1 MIETTGQNEVSGG
14 LLTPQEAAKRMKVTD
29 RTIYNWTRKGLL
41 VAFKVGLVVRY
52 SVADLDRFIEAN
64 KTTGRT
70 G

>member
-1 MIETTGQNEVSGG
+1 MANDEPLANRM
-14 LLTPQEAAKRMKVTD
+14 LTPKEVAELLKVTD

-64 KTTGRT
+64 KTNRPTG
-70 G
+70 

>member
-1 MIETTGQNEVSGG
+1 MANDEPLANRM
-14 LLTPQEAAKRMKVTD
+14 LTPKEVAELLKVTD

-64 KTTGRT
+64 KTTRRT